1 MKLLLWSNQDSIR
14 KNNDNKIN
22 AIKIV
27 NEDDDFGDFRDFYQ
41 QKYMSQVMIQR
52 INNLLRVK
60 ASQIKKDEMERLKQM
75 FEH

>member
-41 QKYMSQVMIQR
+41 QKYMSQVMI
-52 INNLLRVK
+52 
-60 ASQIKKDEMERLKQM
+60 
-75 FEH
+75 